1 MLDAGFKKFFSS
13 PRLVELL
20 IRAHVPEWSDSVDF
34 QTLRKLPTEFIAR
47 PLLRRLAD
55 MIWWARK
62 TDGKTQ
68 VAFLLEIQG
77 HSERHMALRTTEY
90 ATLLLTELGEHAD
103 FGPEGGLPEV
113 VVMVLHHGDRP
124 WNAPTRLSDLFRHS
138 SPSEYRV
145 VSRRPWN
152 DPAKPTPSDLPAM
165 VLELSRD
172 WAPAELRS
180 HLAALRVV
188 IRQAGDVGFHEYMAE
203 CVGALLVS
211 RGYSDKELL
220 AEVSSMDGMSARW
233 NQGIDEMVRQRYGDG
248 IPRSRAQ
255 AIERGIERGQV
266 MLLRR
271 QTARKFGS
279 ATAHELD
286 RLLDGRSDPD
296 HLARIADVIL
306 ECDSGEDFIARVQ
319 SV

>member
-1 MLDAGFKKFFSS
+1 MFDAGFKKFFSS

-20 IRAHVPEWSDSVDF
+20 IRAHVPEWSESVDF

-62 TDGKTQ
+62 TDGKTR

-77 HSERHMALRTTEY
+77 HPERHMALRTTEY
-90 ATLLLTELGEHAD
+90 ATLLLTELREHAD
-103 FGPEGGLPEV
+103 FGPEGGLPEL
-113 VVMVLHHGDRP
+113 VVMVLHHGDGP

-145 VSRRPWN
+145 VPRRPWN
-152 DPAKPTPSDLPAM
+152 DPATPVPTDLPGM

-211 RGYSDKELL
+211 RGYSDEELL
-220 AEVSSMDGMSARW
+220 AEVRSMEGMSARW
-233 NQGIDEMVRQRYGDG
+233 NRGLDEMVRQRYGDR

-255 AIERGIERGQV
+255 AIEQGIERGQAI
-266 MLLRR
+266 LLRR
-271 QTARKFGS
+271 QTTRKFGS
-279 ATAHELD
+279 ATADELD

-306 ECDSGEDFIARVQ
+306 ECDSGDDFIARVRR
-319 SV
+319 V

>member
-1 MLDAGFKKFFSS
+1 MFDAGFKRFFSS

-20 IRAHVPEWSDSVDF
+20 IRAHAPEWSDSLDF
-34 QTLRKLPTEFIAR
+34 RTLRKLPTEFIAR

-55 MIWWARK
+55 MTWWART
-62 TDGKTQ
+62 TDGNTH

-77 HSERHMALRTTEY
+77 HPEQHMALRTTEY
-90 ATLLLTELGEHAD
+90 ATLLLTELREHMD
-103 FGPEGGLPEV
+103 FGPEGGLPEL
-113 VVMVLHHGDRP
+113 VVMVLHHGGRP

-152 DPAKPTPSDLPAM
+152 DPATPTPRDLPGM
-165 VLELSRD
+165 VLELGRD

-180 HLAALRVV
+180 HLAALITV
-188 IRQAGDVGFHEYMAE
+188 IQQAGDVGFHGYMAE

-220 AEVSSMDGMSARW
+220 AEVRSMEGMSARW
-233 NQGIDEMVRQRYGDG
+233 NQGLDEMVRQRYGDG

-255 AIERGIERGQV
+255 AIERGIERGQA

-271 QTARKFGS
+271 QTTRKFGS
-279 ATAHELD
+279 ATADELD